1 MVCRH
6 KSYLF
11 KLFCISIILIFNN
24 AFSKIIY
31 DKDNITITEIE
42 FKKFSDLYFRNTD
55 NNSVNSQKVLKEL
68 IIQKKLI
75 NRLLENQPQGIN
87 QIDKMIITEF
97 GDDVIND
104 TTTLDYLRF
113 NKIKNEFIINYFN
126 NDFLIEDLSKVLNQ
140 FNTIKLPV
148 SDNNCLTIKDYIELK
163 NNDNFTKILFDYYKK
178 RKKSFNIKLDDINY
192 EVCITD
198 KNLKQIENQIA
209 NYIENK
215 TLIPF
220 TKFIYG
226 K

>member
-163 NNDNFTKILFDYYKK
+163 NNDNFTKILFDYYKERK
-178 RKKSFNIKLDDINY
+178 REF
-192 EVCITD
+192 
-198 KNLKQIENQIA
+198 
-209 NYIENK
+209 
-215 TLIPF
+215 
-220 TKFIYG
+220 
-226 K
+226 